1 MSDAAP
7 PESPALPDATSAKP
21 LKPARH
27 GLSRSG
33 WWLCAILV
41 LVFGAVGTSAYW
53 LPLVQPYFPVKT
65 QSDDGQAALAA
76 RLAAIERKLD
86 ALQSLNDR
94 VTNLERHPAPDANA
108 AIAPV
113 ADQLQLL
120 TARLDRAETRLD
132 RAETRLAEL
141 LKAQTARGDSAQRV
155 LIVALADLGNAVS
168 SSRPFAA
175 QLASVEA
182 LGQGRGG
189 WAMAL
194 HPLEDA
200 ARNGIPSVAVLAQRF
215 SNETAPAILR
225 ADAAAPDPQASL
237 GETMLSKLRSLVI
250 IRRTDG
256 QGGTASGAEG
266 AVATAE
272 AALDKGDLD
281 GAVTALGA
289 LSGAPANA
297 AASWLAQAQQR
308 LQAEQIIA
316 KLTQE
321 LSSDLAAGT
330 GGG

>member
-1 MSDAAP
+1 MSDTAP
-7 PESPALPDATSAKP
+7 PESSALPDATAAKP
-21 LKPARH
+21 AKPARR

-41 LVFGAVGTSAYW
+41 IVLGAVGTSAYW
-53 LPLVQPYFPVKT
+53 LPLVQPYLPVKT
-65 QSDDGQAALAA
+65 QSDDGQAALVA
-76 RLAAIERKLD
+76 RLTTIERKLD

-94 VTNLERHPAPDANA
+94 VTSLERRPAPDASA

-120 TARLDRAETRLD
+120 TARLDRT
-132 RAETRLAEL
+132 ETRLAEL
-141 LKAQTARGDSAQRV
+141 LKAQTSRGDSAQRV
-155 LIVALADLGNAVS
+155 LIVALADLGNAVA
-168 SSRPFAA
+168 SSRPFTA

-194 HPLEDA
+194 HPLEDS
-200 ARNGIPSVAVLAQRF
+200 ARTGIPSVAVLAQRF
-215 SNETAPAILR
+215 SSETAPAILR

-237 GETMLSKLRSLVI
+237 GDAMLSKLRSLVI

-256 QGGTASGAEG
+256 QGEAASGAEG

-272 AALDKGDLD
+272 AALSKGDLD
-281 GAVTALGA
+281 GAVAALGT